1 MASLRLPSMLTS
13 KGKNSE
19 WQSLPGD
26 YSSSAEM
33 NPPGKTVLLT
43 HDSSCFS
50 VFPSDRSQSHS
61 CQNWSYWRGS
71 GAAEKEGP
79 VMQHNGKQ
87 KQILHLISCT
97 YSTFALSRRLLFE
110 RLFSLGFLY
119 LFLECRWSFSS
130 FSLAF
135 TFSFSFS
142 SVASIASLFSSSIP
156 IPSSSISP
164 SSSSPS
170 SLKSKMTQF
179 AYIQHVITEILTC

>member
-1 MASLRLPSMLTS
+1 MWLPLDSLPCWQA
-13 KGKNSE
+13 KGKKSQWHSFIGE
-19 WQSLPGD
+19 

-33 NPPGKTVLLT
+33 NSPGRTVHLT
-43 HDSSCFS
+43 HESFCFLA
-50 VFPSDRSQSHS
+50 VLSDRSQSHS
-61 CQNWSYWRGS
+61 CQNWSCWRGS
-71 GAAEKEGP
+71 GAAEKEEP
-79 VMQHNGKQ
+79 VMQHDSKL
-87 KQILHLISCT
+87 KQILHVKSWM
-97 YSTFALSRRLLFE
+97 YFTFALSRRLLFE

-170 SLKSKMTQF
+170 SLKSKT
-179 AYIQHVITEILTC
+179 T